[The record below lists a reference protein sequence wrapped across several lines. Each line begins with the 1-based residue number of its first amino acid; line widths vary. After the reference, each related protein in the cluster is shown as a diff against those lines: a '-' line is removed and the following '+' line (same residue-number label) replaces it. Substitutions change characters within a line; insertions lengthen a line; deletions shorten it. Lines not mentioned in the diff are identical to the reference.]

1 MGLRFMKTSRSF
13 SIRMDHQFW
22 LSVNKNLIQA
32 KEIDLN
38 DFQKNLGD
46 QQKKYFQQNE
56 LMKIQI
62 EALNK
67 QFSMEVNNNRLFANK
82 TEHDLATLKNGKL
95 K

>member
-1 MGLRFMKTSRSF
+1 MKTSRSF

-56 LMKIQI
+56 LMKIHSTCKFSTSQNTGTKYFII
-62 EALNK
+62 E
-67 QFSMEVNNNRLFANK
+67 
-82 TEHDLATLKNGKL
+82 
-95 K
+95 